1 MIIAFQHNLK
11 QKLPKEI
18 SQAKSLGNDIAG
30 ISCWFNVATILIKQ
44 ESRLFGNAAYRIIMP
59 PWPNR

>member
-1 MIIAFQHNLK
+1 MLIVFQHNSK

-18 SQAKSLGNDIAG
+18 SQAKSLVNDIAG

-44 ESRLFGNAAYRIIMP
+44 ESRLFGNAANRIIMP
-59 PWPNR
+59 TYPNR